1 MKEKNSG
8 AMPFTVAFS
17 YFGETILHEKGR
29 SLKRTPVAVTF
40 VDGEQELELQ
50 ISSHVKKIVPVL
62 QNFALPIEEEMMSF
76 TKVFISKRG
85 CTGCI

>member
-29 SLKRTPVAVTF
+29 SLRRTPVAVTF

-50 ISSHVKKIVPVL
+50 ISSHVKKIVRSTTEFCSAYWGR
-62 QNFALPIEEEMMSF
+62 ND
-76 TKVFISKRG
+76 VFHQGVHI
-85 CTGCI
+85 